1 MHLSLRRPLSPS
13 GEDLRPDPL
22 DLEQV
27 YAEYLDPIYR
37 FLYAR
42 LGNREDAEDL
52 TSQVFLKAFRQLDV
66 GRAERSIASWLYTVA
81 RNVLAD
87 HWRDQYRYGPIAEL
101 NENLA
106 DRTDTPRLADDDEKV
121 RQVNEILALLPARYR
136 GVLEL
141 RFLRGYS
148 IDETAHALG
157 ITPGNVKVIQHRAL
171 ARATNLMDYEDAASS
186 SSGSEYQSIA

>member
-1 MHLSLRRPLSPS
+1 MHLSIRRPLSPS
-13 GEDLRPDPL
+13 GEGTRPDPL

-42 LGNREDAEDL
+42 VGNREDAEDL

-106 DRTDTPRLADDDEKV
+106 DRTDTPRLADDEEKV
-121 RQVNEILALLPARYR
+121 QQVNEILALLPARYR

-148 IDETAHALG
+148 IDETAQALG

-171 ARATNLMDYEDAASS
+171 ARATNLMDYDDAARS
-186 SSGSEYQSIA
+186 SSGSQYQSIA